1 MRWSDRTLCVSLF
14 ISSRRGSTNTFFEKK
29 RSCFLTCFG
38 LLYLLGQMVLLND
51 QLEGSGPEGKRACPP
66 LAPQWSPLPQ
76 FPLAGLAFLM
86 VIQKKKKRRVSQVR
100 NDEVL
105 NPPRAF
111 VSIAAHLTLASM
123 LQFPWSNWE
132 VSLQPVRNT
141 SSHWPGNLH
150 SSQCVPG
157 QVPSF
162 Y

>member
-1 MRWSDRTLCVSLF
+1 
-14 ISSRRGSTNTFFEKK
+14 
-29 RSCFLTCFG
+29 
-38 LLYLLGQMVLLND
+38 MVLLD
-51 QLEGSGPEGKRACPP
+51 SQLEGSGPEGKRACPP

-86 VIQKKKKRRVSQVR
+86 VIQKKRRVSQVR

-123 LQFPWSNWE
+123 LQCSEFSCE
-132 VSLQPVRNT
+132 VSLQSLTNT
-141 SSHWPGNLH
+141 SSHWPGNVHSSRFVPDQLH
-150 SSQCVPG
+150 S
-157 QVPSF
+157 F